1 MHNIKPRYNKLTHP
15 SNHFLLPVEKCTF
28 CVLRPVFICRSLSV
42 GEVGGRG
49 GSTGPEG
56 QQQLVNV
63 DCGLIGIWMD
73 GWMHA
78 WIGILMDGGM
88 EGWIKLDGWLD
99 G

>member
-1 MHNIKPRYNKLTHP
+1 M
-15 SNHFLLPVEKCTF
+15 
-28 CVLRPVFICRSLSV
+28 

-88 EGWIKLDGWLD
+88 DKDGWMARWIDCYID
-99 G
+99 GWMGG